1 MTEQPVLNRAQ
12 KRAQAGE
19 IKRRKRLVSQRQ
31 YQHYQTN
38 ARRWCVGIR
47 ATGRHICG
55 EFEGEWTFPAHVPTY
70 KCHDIAQYATH
81 APLRWRIIARL
92 VLRYDDGSMETR
104 EADAEVGQAQ
114 IISELQEAREALM
127 RDLERTANGRYVWD
141 KTYTMEC
148 LG

>member
-1 MTEQPVLNRAQ
+1 MNRAQ

-19 IKRRKRLVSQRQ
+19 IKRRKRIVSQKQ

-47 ATGRHICG
+47 ATGRHIGG
-55 EFEGEWTFPAHVPTY
+55 EFEGEWSFPAHVPVS
-70 KCHDIAQYATH
+70 KQQDIATYATH
-81 APLRWRIIARL
+81 APLRWRVIARL

-114 IISELQEAREALM
+114 IISELQEARNEM
-127 RDLERTANGRYVWD
+127 MKDLERTANLRYVWD
-141 KTYTMEC
+141 KLFLMEC